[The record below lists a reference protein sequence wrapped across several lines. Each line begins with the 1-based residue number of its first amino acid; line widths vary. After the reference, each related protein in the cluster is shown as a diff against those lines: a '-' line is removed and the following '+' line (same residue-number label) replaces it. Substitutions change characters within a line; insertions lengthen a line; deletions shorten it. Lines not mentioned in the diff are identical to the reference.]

1 MWEQVPAASGGK
13 HWRIALCPPGFAM
26 KRDPLSPDNDDCIR
40 CTQGFYRLKPTRW
53 KGPNVSLPPCYACPK
68 GARCPGGD
76 IVEAFP
82 GYWRLQTKLS
92 GGYEYLDSA
101 SDVCQVEGAEEGTEC
116 LFPSGIIA
124 TKTWS
129 DNPMRCTLLPQV
141 SSGLVCARQLTVQLA
156 DRRKTS
162 NKDTDDQLDDADLI
176 NTEDSQDE
184 DCSAEIG
191 STCGSARVYRCSL
204 LTCDMNNTCFQN
216 RTGPLCGMCLPGFAM
231 TTEGCSSASCPTE
244 EELHLWRGVAIAVI
258 ILVFLVGWF
267 ILCWRPVLPEAEWA
281 IAHIMT
287 GIVSLWSCFMCFNNT
302 SCVSTTLQKKEI
314 LLRSIIVSRPPSW
327 RQFTG

>member
-1 MWEQVPAASGGK
+1 
-13 HWRIALCPPGFAM
+13 
-26 KRDPLSPDNDDCIR
+26 
-40 CTQGFYRLKPTRW
+40 
-53 KGPNVSLPPCYACPK
+53 
-68 GARCPGGD
+68 
-76 IVEAFP
+76 
-82 GYWRLQTKLS
+82 LQTKLS

-141 SSGLVCARQLTVQLA
+141 SSGLVCARQLTAQLA

-204 LTCDMNNTCFQN
+204 RTCDMNNTCFQN

-267 ILCWRPVLPEAEWA
+267 ILC
-281 IAHIMT
+281 
-287 GIVSLWSCFMCFNNT
+287 
-302 SCVSTTLQKKEI
+302 
-314 LLRSIIVSRPPSW
+314 
-327 RQFTG
+327 